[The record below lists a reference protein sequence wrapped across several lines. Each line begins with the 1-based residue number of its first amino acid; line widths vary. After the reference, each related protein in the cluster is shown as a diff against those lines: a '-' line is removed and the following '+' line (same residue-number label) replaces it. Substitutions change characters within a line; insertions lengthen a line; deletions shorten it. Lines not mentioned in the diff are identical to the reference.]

1 MEGAIYDNPMTPSP
15 IKVSEL
21 STYIEE
27 KKGEIDGFK
36 KEYQVSDLFVFS

>member
-27 KKGEIDGFK
+27 KKSEVDGFK
-36 KEYQVSDLFVFS
+36 KEYQVSVHY